1 MLTSYSRRPEPKA
14 WEIVTC
20 CVCTVYTL
28 STSTTSKQW
37 HLWVAAVD
45 AHKSSLSSSLDGLFC
60 ASADNIYFSTLV
72 KVAALITE
80 PSVSEP
86 FSATMLDG
94 MTEKCVCGWLH
105 VFSNPRTLEPKM
117 SHHVCLCAVSFDV
130 VCGCVIATT
139 LKTKKQKNISGVS

>member
-37 HLWVAAVD
+37 HLLVAAVD
-45 AHKSSLSSSLDGLFC
+45 AYKSSLSSSLDGLFC

-72 KVAALITE
+72 KGCRIDHGT
-80 PSVSEP
+80 
-86 FSATMLDG
+86 
-94 MTEKCVCGWLH
+94 KCL
-105 VFSNPRTLEPKM
+105 RTFLR
-117 SHHVCLCAVSFDV
+117 HHVGWDDGEMCMWMVTCF
-130 VCGCVIATT
+130 
-139 LKTKKQKNISGVS
+139 LKPSDT